1 MSWLDGGEGTQSSQ
15 LEDSSTMKK
24 RGLGSFIAVLVI
36 AVVVFVSL
44 YGVWNFLATAI
55 STPPAVK
62 TGSLGVNIQNGESTD
77 AIANNL
83 YSKGLISNP
92 LIFRFWARIRGL
104 DTHLEAGSYSLTPG
118 MSIDQII
125 AKLQNGQPDAR
136 TLLVKDGWR
145 IEQIAYQI
153 NQLGLSGFNEQQFLT
168 YAHNPSQF
176 PDVSKYPILK
186 GASSMEGLLFPDT
199 YFVPVAYNTVQITD
213 TMLDEFEQ
221 VVQQN
226 NLVALAQQHQLTAYQ
241 MVILASIV
249 QREAGSAGQMPLIA
263 GIYWKRIH
271 QPSPEIGTLLQADPT
286 VQYARD
292 TDHPPASVAD
302 YWKPLD
308 DAGGHIDP
316 PNHWNTYT
324 FSGWP
329 PTPISSP
336 NLKALE
342 ATASPQQTNCY
353 YFLNKA
359 SDGSLVCATTL
370 AQFQQLEKKY
380 LPPGN

>member
-1 MSWLDGGEGTQSSQ
+1 
-15 LEDSSTMKK
+15 MKK

-36 AVVVFVSL
+36 AVVIFVSL

-55 STPPAVK
+55 STPPAAK
-62 TGSLGVNIQNGESTD
+62 TGSLGVNIRSGESTD
-77 AIANNL
+77 AIANDL

-118 MSIDQII
+118 MSIDQVI

-136 TLLVKDGWR
+136 TLLVEDGWR

-153 NQLGLSGFNEQQFLT
+153 NKLGLRGFNEQQFLA
-168 YAHNPSQF
+168 YAHNPGKF
-176 PDVSKYPILK
+176 PDVSKYPLLK

-199 YFVPVAYNTVQITD
+199 YFVPVTYNTIQITD
-213 TMLDEFEQ
+213 MMLNEFQQ
-221 VVQQN
+221 VVRQN

-241 MVILASIV
+241 MIILASIV
-249 QREAGSAGQMPLIA
+249 QREAGSPEQMPLIA

-292 TDHPPASVAD
+292 TDHPPTSAAD

-308 DAGGHIDP
+308 DVGGNIDP
-316 PNHWNTYT
+316 TNHWNTYT

-329 PTPISSP
+329 PTPISNS

-342 ATASPQQTNCY
+342 AAASPQQTNCY

-359 SDGSLVCATTL
+359 SDGSLVCAATQ
-370 AQFQQLEKKY
+370 AQFEQLKKKY